1 MAGKEERHKAKINT
15 QEQHAQM
22 HTAVKVVQLQCTT
35 FSCSWEEEE
44 EEEEEEE
51 SSERNRKDVCFF
63 TGNTQPCSC
72 THTISSKLKISR
84 TRVCYIYT

>member
-44 EEEEEEE
+44 EEERKKKLGKKQ
-51 SSERNRKDVCFF
+51 ERCLFLHWQHATLVRAH
-63 TGNTQPCSC
+63 TQS
-72 THTISSKLKISR
+72 HQN
-84 TRVCYIYT
+84 

>member
-63 TGNTQPCSC
+63 TGTGNNATLVLAHTQS
-72 THTISSKLKISR
+72 HQN
-84 TRVCYIYT
+84 

>member
-63 TGNTQPCSC
+63 TGTGNTQHLFVH
-72 THTISSKLKISR
+72 THNLIKIENK
-84 TRVCYIYT
+84 

>member
-44 EEEEEEE
+44 EEEEEEKK
-51 SSERNRKDVCFF
+51 SSERHATLVRAH
-63 TGNTQPCSC
+63 TQS
-72 THTISSKLKISR
+72 HQN
-84 TRVCYIYT
+84 

>member
-44 EEEEEEE
+44 EEKK
-51 SSERNRKDVCFF
+51 SSERHATLVRAH
-63 TGNTQPCSC
+63 TQS
-72 THTISSKLKISR
+72 HQN
-84 TRVCYIYT
+84 